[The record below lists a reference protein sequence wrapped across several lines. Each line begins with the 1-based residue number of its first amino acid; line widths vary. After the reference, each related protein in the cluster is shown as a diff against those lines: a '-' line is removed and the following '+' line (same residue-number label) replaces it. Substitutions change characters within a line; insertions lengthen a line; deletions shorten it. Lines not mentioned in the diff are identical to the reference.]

1 LPRISSTPPNSALI
15 EELLSILD
23 EEIALLNK
31 KSAELEALS
40 GAIIERDD
48 ERLVALLGEMEQTLQ
63 AQSAT
68 DVKLDALRMTFAEIT
83 GCSHPEMKLSRLIE
97 ELGESERVKVDYRRQ
112 QIVILAERL
121 KDQYMAVAITLR
133 ESARI
138 NRVILEGLFPE
149 ARPVTTYS
157 ASGPKSWTPET
168 GLLDS
173 EM

>member
-1 LPRISSTPPNSALI
+1 MIPHIEPDPALI
-15 EELLSILD
+15 EELLGILD

-40 GAIIERDD
+40 NAIIERDD
-48 ERLVALLGEMEQTLQ
+48 ARLVTLLEEMEETLQ

-68 DVKLDALRMTFAEIT
+68 DVKLDALRATFAEIT
-83 GCSHPEMKLSRLIE
+83 GCSHSEMKLSRLIE
-97 ELGESERVKVDYRRQ
+97 TLGEGEKVKVDYRRQ
-112 QIVILAERL
+112 QILILAERL
-121 KDQYMAVAITLR
+121 RDQYMSVGITLR

-149 ARPVTTYS
+149 VRPVTTYS
-157 ASGPKSWTPET
+157 ASGSKYWTPET